1 MMMKITTTT
10 ILLALVVLPRPAA
23 AQERGSVSF
32 VSGISMAQGSTLTAI
47 ASAVSPGVSS
57 TVNLGGRLALNI
69 APGFQAV
76 GEVGRLGNVL
86 PPLVTSIV
94 SLTPYDVRTSA
105 LYGEGGMRAFAS
117 PHSAVNPYVEATG
130 GMARL
135 NVRISGFNATTDD
148 LLALGLGLTSR
159 TSPMAGLGGGVMFH
173 AGALTLDAGYRYKKI
188 FAKNFIENLLSG
200 GQELTSHQ
208 VAFGV
213 GVRF

>member
-1 MMMKITTTT
+1 MRFTMT
-10 ILLALVVLPRPAA
+10 ALFLTVALFPRSSA
-23 AQERGSVSF
+23 AQDRGSVSF
-32 VSGISMAQGSTLTAI
+32 VSGFSMAQGSTLSSI
-47 ASAVSPGVSS
+47 ASSLSPGVGSN
-57 TVNLGGRLALNI
+57 VNLAGRVALTI

-86 PPLVTSIV
+86 PPLVTSV
-94 SLTPYDVRTSA
+94 LSYTPYEVRA
-105 LYGEGGMRAFAS
+105 PAFYGEGGMRVFAS

-130 GMARL
+130 GFARL
-135 NVRISGFNATTDD
+135 NLKIGGISATADE

-159 TSPMAGLGGGVMFH
+159 TSPTAGLGGGVMFH

-188 FAKNFIENLLSG
+188 FARNFIETLLSG